1 MVMLKNNYMYSIAVF
16 LLFLRL
22 VHGFIGVTR
31 WYRYCERGGGVP
43 PQKCLKNH
51 TILAKVDKIWVIVTR
66 QLAVPPAL

>member
-1 MVMLKNNYMYSIAVF
+1 MGSEVSP
-16 LLFLRL
+16 
-22 VHGFIGVTR
+22 GGVDTV
-31 WYRYCERGGGVP
+31 RGVVGVP